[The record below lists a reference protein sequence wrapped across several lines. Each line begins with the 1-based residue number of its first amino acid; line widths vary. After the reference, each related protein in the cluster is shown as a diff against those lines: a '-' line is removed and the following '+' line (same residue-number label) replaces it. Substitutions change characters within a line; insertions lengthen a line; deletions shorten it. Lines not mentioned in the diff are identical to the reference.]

1 MLKDYLVF
9 FNVKLG
15 GSSIGSPI
23 HHEERDEL
31 DTRRKHTNIRDDLI
45 GEGFPEDIDA
55 IDNQQ
60 IIKPK
65 EILKALARL
74 PFLNMSQLQLKT
86 PSISSHDKSDSKDDF
101 DKQKLPAILVDIF
114 ELILMLS
121 D

>member
-31 DTRRKHTNIRDDLI
+31 DSRRKHTNIRDDLI
-45 GEGFPEDIDA
+45 GEGFPEDLDT

-74 PFLNMSQLQLKT
+74 PFINLSQLQLKT